1 MPGALAIVSRGLDLD
16 VTASRQI
23 RRASLYVGL
32 LSLLCIGPIVA
43 IVWAFTASQGGFDWI
58 AAISAGETEL
68 VPFPVGPDVAWLLP
82 VVILVGIG
90 CLVAVAVDA
99 QLLATVL
106 IGAQATGRRF
116 DLRGGLVL
124 VRHRF
129 WRLVRASVMSLVI
142 PRLVVQI
149 YVSGGRPVQTETQ
162 ALLIN
167 GLNLLASVP
176 FAYVA
181 AGIVLGDVG
190 AWESIR
196 RSWRL
201 ARTRWRLA
209 FVIAIVSTAVTYIA
223 GFALAAGAGV
233 LDRLGAALGLGTTTG
248 PLQLVVLA
256 VIVAFGLISVG
267 SLVMTI
273 AALTVAP
280 QVVAFLGLTGYS
292 HGLDDAGAGDNSFAQ
307 PRIVPLI
314 SRPMKVIL
322 VINAVLMLVVITR
335 IR

>member
-1 MPGALAIVSRGLDLD
+1 
-16 VTASRQI
+16 
-23 RRASLYVGL
+23 
-32 LSLLCIGPIVA
+32 
-43 IVWAFTASQGGFDWI
+43 
-58 AAISAGETEL
+58 
-68 VPFPVGPDVAWLLP
+68 
-82 VVILVGIG
+82 
-90 CLVAVAVDA
+90 
-99 QLLATVL
+99 
-106 IGAQATGRRF
+106 
-116 DLRGGLVL
+116 
-124 VRHRF
+124 
-129 WRLVRASVMSLVI
+129 
-142 PRLVVQI
+142 VQI
-149 YVSGGRPVQTETQ
+149 FVTGDRPVQTETQ

-181 AGIVLGDVG
+181 AGIVLGGVG

-201 ARTRWRLA
+201 ARSRWRLA
-209 FVIAIVSTAVTYIA
+209 FLIAIVSTAVAYIA
-223 GFALAAGAGV
+223 GFALTAGAGV
-233 LDRLGAALGLGTTTG
+233 LDRLGAAFGLGTTTG

-256 VIVAFGLISVG
+256 VIIAFGLISVG

-292 HGLDDAGAGDNSFAQ
+292 RGLDDAGAGDNPFAQ
-307 PRIVPLI
+307 PRIAPLI

-322 VINAVLMLVVITR
+322 VINAALTLFVITR